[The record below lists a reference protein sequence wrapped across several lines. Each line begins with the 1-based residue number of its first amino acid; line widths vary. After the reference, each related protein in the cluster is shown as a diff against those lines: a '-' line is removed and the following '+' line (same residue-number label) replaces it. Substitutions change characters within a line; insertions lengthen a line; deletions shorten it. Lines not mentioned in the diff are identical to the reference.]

1 MIKEYQVAAG
11 VMAFSTTRKGG
22 VSQGNY
28 GEFNINEYCG
38 DFAEHVAEN
47 RKRLATELGI
57 DTAHIIMP
65 HQVHGVEVRNIAG
78 EFLTMPENIRK
89 MVLEGVD
96 AVMTDQKG
104 VCIGVS
110 TADCIP
116 VLFMMRSIMLW
127 LPSMPA
133 GVVRWLASCIKPFR
147 RWRLPIIPTRR
158 S

>member
-1 MIKEYQVAAG
+1 MIKEYQVASG
-11 VMAFSTTRKGG
+11 VKAFSTTRKGG

-28 GEFNINEYCG
+28 GEFNINEFCG
-38 DFAEHVAEN
+38 DNAEHVAEN

-104 VCIGVS
+104 VCIGV
-110 TADCIP
+110 AFLCF
-116 VLFMMRSIMLW
+116 FMMRSIRLW
-127 LPSMPA
+127 LPSMLA
-133 GVVRWLASCIKPFR
+133 GVARWLASCIKPFR

>member
-57 DTAHIIMP
+57 DT
-65 HQVHGVEVRNIAG
+65 E
-78 EFLTMPENIRK
+78 
-89 MVLEGVD
+89 
-96 AVMTDQKG
+96 
-104 VCIGVS
+104 
-110 TADCIP
+110 
-116 VLFMMRSIMLW
+116 
-127 LPSMPA
+127 
-133 GVVRWLASCIKPFR
+133 KPFP
-147 RWRLPIIPTRR
+147 LSASSDFAPQ